1 MYIEGFLLE
10 QTDPYG
16 NVLHSG
22 GARKKIQGLLFR
34 CCKNSCNLSEIR
46 TPAVYGHTKERLFS
60 QMSMQRLCAYIKL
73 LRGVFIFDDIQTI
86 LLVENN
92 VIQKTNQ

>member
-1 MYIEGFLLE
+1 
-10 QTDPYG
+10 
-16 NVLHSG
+16 
-22 GARKKIQGLLFR
+22 
-34 CCKNSCNLSEIR
+34 
-46 TPAVYGHTKERLFS
+46 
-60 QMSMQRLCAYIKL
+60 MSMQRLCAYIKL